1 MDLPNYPKIIKKPM
15 DLSTIRKKLDNGEY
29 EGPQNFY
36 EDFKLMIRNCFN
48 FNPTGTPVNLAG
60 SDLQRLF
67 DEKWKNLPPLRAE
80 DSEEDEDEVEDSE
93 EDDRQSALNVIYPSV
108 YRNFTFFDRKDRFA
122 RK

>member
-1 MDLPNYPKIIKKPM
+1 MDLPTYPKVVKKPM
-15 DLSTIRKKLDNGEY
+15 DLSTIRRKLDNGEY

-67 DEKWKNLPPLRAE
+67 DEKWKSLPPLRAE
-80 DSEEDEDEVEDSE
+80 DSEDEDEVEDSE
-93 EDDRQSALNVIYPSV
+93 EDVRQSMLNSFHHSV
-108 YRNFTFFDRKDRFA
+108 YADFPFDREDCFA
-122 RK
+122 RE